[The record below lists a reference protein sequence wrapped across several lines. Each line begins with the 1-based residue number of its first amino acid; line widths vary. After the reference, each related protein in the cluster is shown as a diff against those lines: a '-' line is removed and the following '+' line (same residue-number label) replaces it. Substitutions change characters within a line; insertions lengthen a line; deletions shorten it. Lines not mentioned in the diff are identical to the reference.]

1 MRKISYFT
9 KIGASGIVA
18 TTLAAGS
25 LGSNVNALPLIGV
38 EAGGIVSA
46 DFSNAKRFNF
56 DKSSLAFGGY
66 ARIWLKTKIRIAP
79 FVKFESVSSGSLLK
93 NRYNNIQYGAV
104 VGYPIF
110 GIITPYVGG
119 SRSTFYKNSLTDT
132 WAFNYGI
139 HFTLPLVPLAI
150 GLDGSY
156 QKPKLDGY
164 KMNIHR
170 IGLTLA
176 IQF

>member
-9 KIGASGIVA
+9 KICASGIVA
-18 TTLAAGS
+18 TALVAGS
-25 LGSNVNALPLIGV
+25 LGSSASALPLIGI

-46 DFSNAKRFNF
+46 DFSDAKHYNF
-56 DKSSLAFGGY
+56 DKSSLSFGGY

-104 VGYPIF
+104 VGYSIF
-110 GIITPYVGG
+110 GILTPYVGG
-119 SRSTFYKNSLTDT
+119 SRSTFNNNLTDT
-132 WAFNYGI
+132 WALNYGL

-164 KMNIHR
+164 NMNIHR

-176 IQF
+176 LQF